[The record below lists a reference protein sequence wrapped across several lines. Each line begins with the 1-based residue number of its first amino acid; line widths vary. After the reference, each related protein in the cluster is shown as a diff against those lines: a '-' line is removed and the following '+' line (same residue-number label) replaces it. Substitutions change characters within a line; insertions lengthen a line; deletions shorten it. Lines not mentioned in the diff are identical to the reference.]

1 MRDAENTNL
10 DSVKRFWEANPLG
23 SIESPVDIGS
33 KEFFDWHDTVRQA
46 DEGEFASHLYE
57 FDKHAGELVL
67 DIGCGNGWLV
77 TNFAKGGAKI
87 YGFDLT
93 NSSINLT
100 KHRIAYHGLSANLSV
115 ANAEELPFKS
125 NVFDYVTSAGVLHHT
140 PNTKTA
146 IQEAIRVTKS
156 GGRGMISLYYKH
168 ILLSPLLWPITR
180 FLVHIMFSRVPGR
193 SKFSEINNPDDL
205 VRVYD
210 GNNNPIGKAY
220 SRKDINSLFKEVS
233 TDTVELHFFPMRFLM
248 PSIPKWLRYVTDRFF
263 GLMIYTQ
270 YTKK

>member
-1 MRDAENTNL
+1 MRDTENSNL
-10 DSVKRFWEANPLG
+10 DSVKKFWEANPLG
-23 SIESPVDIGS
+23 SLESPVEIGS
-33 KEFFDWHDTVRQA
+33 QEFFDWHDNVRRS
-46 DEGEFASHLYE
+46 DEGGFAYHLYE
-57 FDKHAGELVL
+57 FNKHAGELVL

-87 YGFDLT
+87 YGVDLT
-93 NSSINLT
+93 ESSISLT
-100 KHRIAYHGLSANLSV
+100 KRRIAYHGLSANLRV

-125 NVFDYVTSAGVLHHT
+125 NIFDYVTSAGVLHHT
-140 PNTKTA
+140 PNTKKA

-168 ILLSPLLWPITR
+168 LLLTPLLWPITR
-180 FLVHIMFSRVPGR
+180 FLVRILFGRVPGR
-193 SKFSEINNPDDL
+193 TNFSEINNPDDL

-210 GNNNPIGKAY
+210 GNNNPVGKAY
-220 SRKDINSLFKEVS
+220 SRKDIHSLFKEVS
-233 TDTVELHFFPMRFLM
+233 IDKVEIHFFPMRFLM
-248 PSIPKWLRYVTDRFF
+248 PSSPKWLRYLMDRCF